1 MAGDVWT
8 VRAAKARL
16 SELLRLA
23 KEDGPQRIGERESYI
38 VITAAEWERL
48 NAPKPHLGTWLLIDH
63 HRLKR
68 GRSEPLP
75 ARHEHPVRDDQTAM

>member
-23 KEDGPQRIGERESYI
+23 KEDGPQRIGERESYV

-48 NAPKPHLGTWLLIDH
+48 NAPKPHLGTWLLDNMPE
-63 HRLKR
+63 LD
-68 GRSEPLP
+68 ELELP
-75 ARHEHPVRDDQTAM
+75 DRTDRDRPSPFEAEAQ

>member
-16 SELLRLA
+16 SELLRRV
-23 KEDGPQRIGERESYI
+23 KEDGPQYIGERESCV

-48 NAPKPHLGTWLLIDH
+48 SAPKPHLGVWLLNNMPELDK
-63 HRLKR
+63 L
-68 GRSEPLP
+68 ELP
-75 ARHEHPVRDDQTAM
+75 DRRDRDRTTPFEAGTL